1 MTRKPKEE
9 KQMDQD
15 LQKQI
20 NEMLAAARAEA
31 QAIIDAAKA
40 QAATISAKKP
50 RAAKAHVALTVEE
63 LEALAEE
70 TAAKEVRAAE
80 INEQIAAL
88 QDQLADL
95 KAELKEVT
103 GKAGRT
109 GGASNRGPVGVGA
122 FVKNLITE
130 GLTNEEI
137 LEQVHVNFPANNTNV
152 SCVNWYR
159 NALKQWPNGVRPSRK
174 KIAEALEAEE
184 EEEAGIEADDE

>member
-1 MTRKPKEE
+1 MARKPKEE

-15 LQKQI
+15 LQNQI

-50 RAAKAHVALTVEE
+50 RAAKAHIALTVEE

-88 QDQLADL
+88 QDQLAGL
-95 KAELKEVT
+95 KAELKEIT
-103 GKAGRT
+103 GKGRT

-152 SCVNWYR
+152 SCINWYR

>member
-1 MTRKPKEE
+1 MARKPKEE
-9 KQMDQD
+9 IQMEQD
-15 LQKQI
+15 LQIQI
-20 NEMLAAARAEA
+20 NDMLAAARLEA

-50 RAAKAHVALTVEE
+50 RAAKAHIALTVEE

-80 INEQIAAL
+80 LNEQIAAL
-88 QDQLADL
+88 QDQLVSL

-103 GKAGRT
+103 GKASRT

-130 GLTNEEI
+130 GLTNEDI
-137 LEQVHVNFPANNTNV
+137 LEKVRNEFPANNTNA

-184 EEEAGIEADDE
+184 EEEAGIEADE

>member
-1 MTRKPKEE
+1 MARKPKEE

-80 INEQIAAL
+80 LNEQIA
-88 QDQLADL
+88 DLAERFVSL

-103 GKAGRT
+103 GKART

-184 EEEAGIEADDE
+184 EEEAGIEADE